1 MQQSLLAIFSLPP
14 YGETVPCEIG
24 QSRIGAVMP
33 KPTFSKSSAIA
44 VESDQYKLQ
53 NEILLLLPPNEIK
66 LLLSKLTAVF
76 LKHQLLIQEA
86 GEQIKYCYFP
96 NTSMISILTVMGD
109 GKSIEVGL
117 AGRESFVGAP
127 LVVGFRTSAHRGV
140 VQSEGTAY
148 RIGAELFLEVLERC
162 PQLNRLLI
170 RNAQKM
176 AFQVS
181 QIAACNRLHE
191 IDQRLARW
199 LLMTQDRVRTDV
211 LPLTHDFLSQ
221 MLGVNRSTVTTCAGI
236 LQEAGLIE
244 YRRGKVHVLNRKGLE
259 QASCECY
266 QIMGNQ
272 LETWDAEAFRK
283 PRT

>member
-1 MQQSLLAIFSLPP
+1 MGRRFLAKLDNLALGPSCQNLPFRKSL
-14 YGETVPCEIG
+14 
-24 QSRIGAVMP
+24 
-33 KPTFSKSSAIA
+33 AIA

-53 NEILLLLPPNEIK
+53 NEILLPLPPNEIK
-66 LLLSKLTAVF
+66 LLLSKPTAVF

-127 LVVGFRTSAHRGV
+127 LAVGFRTSAQRGV

-170 RNAQKM
+170 RN
-176 AFQVS
+176 
-181 QIAACNRLHE
+181 
-191 IDQRLARW
+191 
-199 LLMTQDRVRTDV
+199 
-211 LPLTHDFLSQ
+211 
-221 MLGVNRSTVTTCAGI
+221 
-236 LQEAGLIE
+236 E
-244 YRRGKVHVLNRKGLE
+244 YRRGKVHVLDRKRLE
-259 QASCECY
+259 RASCECY
-266 QIMGNQ
+266 QIMKNQ
-272 LETWDAEAFRK
+272 LETWDGETFRN
-283 PRT
+283 RECN

>member
-1 MQQSLLAIFSLPP
+1 
-14 YGETVPCEIG
+14 
-24 QSRIGAVMP
+24 MP

-76 LKHQLLIQEA
+76 LKHQLLVQEA

-127 LVVGFRTSAHRGV
+127 LVVGFRTSGHRAV

-148 RIGAELFLEVLERC
+148 QIGAELFLEVLERC
-162 PQLNRLLI
+162 PQLNRLLM
-170 RNAQKM
+170 RNA
-176 AFQVS
+176 
-181 QIAACNRLHE
+181 R
-191 IDQRLARW
+191 RW
-199 LLMTQDRVRTDV
+199 L
-211 LPLTHDFLSQ
+211 F
-221 MLGVNRSTVTTCAGI
+221 RSARSRPAIGSMRSNNVSPGGC
-236 LQEAGLIE
+236 
-244 YRRGKVHVLNRKGLE
+244 
-259 QASCECY
+259 
-266 QIMGNQ
+266 
-272 LETWDAEAFRK
+272 
-283 PRT
+283 

>member
-33 KPTFSKSSAIA
+33 KPIFSKSSAIA

-53 NEILLLLPPNEIK
+53 NEILLALPPNEIK

-127 LVVGFRTSAHRGV
+127 LAVGFRTSAQRGV

-162 PQLNRLLI
+162 PQLNVYLSGTPR
-170 RNAQKM
+170 
-176 AFQVS
+176 
-181 QIAACNRLHE
+181 
-191 IDQRLARW
+191 RW
-199 LLMTQDRVRTDV
+199 L
-211 LPLTHDFLSQ
+211 F
-221 MLGVNRSTVTTCAGI
+221 RSARSRPAIGSMRSNNVSPGGCCSRM
-236 LQEAGLIE
+236 IE
-244 YRRGKVHVLNRKGLE
+244 SARMSSR
-259 QASCECY
+259 
-266 QIMGNQ
+266 
-272 LETWDAEAFRK
+272 
-283 PRT
+283 